1 MADQIRST
9 QIQADIVDLLKMAI
23 ERRASDLLI
32 TVGLPPMIK
41 IDGEWRPTE
50 YDPLTPNLTRRL
62 MYALMD
68 EKKQRNYEERKDLDF
83 SFSLSGHGRFRV
95 NVFQQR
101 GSVGGVM
108 RTISEEVLGFSE
120 LGLPQEVADT
130 ARLPRGLVLVTG
142 PTGSGKSTT
151 LSTMIDLINEE
162 YQKHIVTIE
171 DPIEFFHQHKSSIV
185 NQREVGE
192 DTQNFH
198 AALRS
203 VLRQAPDVILVG
215 EMRDFETIGAAV
227 TAAETGH
234 LVMGTL
240 HTNTASEAIDRI
252 IDVFPEAQQEQVR
265 VQLANNLQAILT
277 QQLIPRQNG
286 DGRGLAFEFLIA
298 TPAIRNL
305 IREGKTHQIP
315 AQIQMGGAL
324 GMITMDASLAE
335 LHLKRAISF
344 EMGLSRSVDAKEFER
359 LVTSGGLAV
368 EGGSAP
374 AAVQTRG
381 AGPSAGRGSGVTPG
395 RAATGGG
402 RGVPPTPGRGGRGSG

>member
-9 QIQADIVDLLKMAI
+9 QIQADIVDLLKLAI

-32 TVGLPPMIK
+32 TVGLPPMLRMN
-41 IDGEWRPTE
+41 GEWRPTE
-50 YDPLTPNLTRRL
+50 YETLNPTMTRRL

-68 EKKQRNYEERKDLDF
+68 EKKQRNFEERKDLDF
-83 SFSLSGHGRFRV
+83 SFSLSGHGRYRV
-95 NVFQQR
+95 NVFMQR

-108 RTISEEVLGFSE
+108 RTIADEVLSFGE
-120 LGLPQEVADT
+120 LGLPQEVADV

-151 LSTMIDLINEE
+151 LATMLDLINEE
-162 YQKHIVTIE
+162 YPKHIVTVE
-171 DPIEFFHQHKSSIV
+171 DPIEFFHRHKTSIV

-192 DTQNFH
+192 DTANFE

-215 EMRDFETIGAAV
+215 EMRDYETIGAAV

-252 IDVFPEAQQEQVR
+252 IDVFPEAQQAQVR

-277 QQLIPRQNG
+277 QQLLPRANG
-286 DGRGLAFEFLIA
+286 DGRVLAFEFLIA
-298 TPAIRNL
+298 TAGIRNL

-315 AQIQMGGAL
+315 AQIQMGGSI
-324 GMITMDASLAE
+324 GMLTMDACLAD
-335 LHLKRAISF
+335 LHLRKIISF
-344 EMGLSRSVDAKEFER
+344 ETGLERSVDAKEFER
-359 LVTSGGLAV
+359 LVET
-368 EGGSAP
+368 GGSGSTATPPAAQVRGAGVRSSPAP
-374 AAVQTRG
+374 AATR
-381 AGPSAGRGSGVTPG
+381 S
-395 RAATGGG
+395 
-402 RGVPPTPGRGGRGSG
+402 PTPPVGRGGRTNY

>member
-1 MADQIRST
+1 MSDQIRST

-32 TVGLPPMIK
+32 TVGLPPMLK
-41 IDGEWRPTE
+41 LDGEWRPTE

-68 EKKQRNYEERKDLDF
+68 EKKQRNFEERKDLDF

-108 RTISEEVLGFSE
+108 RTIAEEVLSFSE
-120 LGLPQEVADT
+120 LGLPNEVAET

-151 LSTMIDLINEE
+151 LATMIDLVNEE

-192 DTQNFH
+192 DTKDFH

-234 LVMGTL
+234 LVLGTL
-240 HTNTASEAIDRI
+240 HTNTAAEAIDRI

-277 QQLIPRQNG
+277 QQLIPKSSG
-286 DGRGLAFEFLIA
+286 DGRALAFEFLIA

-315 AQIQMGGAL
+315 GQIQMGGAL
-324 GMITMDASLAE
+324 GMVTMDANLAE
-335 LHLKRAISF
+335 LHLKRLISF
-344 EMGLSRSVDAKEFER
+344 EVGAARAVDAKEFER
-359 LVTSGGLAV
+359 LITTGGLSV
-368 EGGSAP
+368 EGGAAPSSATGSRG
-374 AAVQTRG
+374 AAPQTRG
-381 AGPSAGRGSGVTPG
+381 ASGGAGRGGP
-395 RAATGGG
+395 A
-402 RGVPPTPGRGGRGSG
+402 PTPGRGGRGGGGR

>member
-1 MADQIRST
+1 
-9 QIQADIVDLLKMAI
+9 
-23 ERRASDLLI
+23 
-32 TVGLPPMIK
+32 
-41 IDGEWRPTE
+41 
-50 YDPLTPNLTRRL
+50 
-62 MYALMD
+62 
-68 EKKQRNYEERKDLDF
+68 
-83 SFSLSGHGRFRV
+83 
-95 NVFQQR
+95 
-101 GSVGGVM
+101 VGGVM
-108 RTISEEVLGFSE
+108 RTIAEEVMSFSE
-120 LGLPQEVADT
+120 LGLPNEVAET

-151 LSTMIDLINEE
+151 LATMIDLINEE

-192 DTQNFH
+192 DTKDFH

-234 LVMGTL
+234 LVLGTL

-277 QQLIPRQNG
+277 QQLIPKSTG
-286 DGRGLAFEFLIA
+286 DGRALAYEFLIA

-315 AQIQMGGAL
+315 AQIQMGGSL
-324 GMITMDASLAE
+324 GMVTMDANLAE
-335 LHLKRAISF
+335 IHLKRLISF
-344 EMGLSRSVDAKEFER
+344 EVGLARSVDSKEFER
-359 LVTSGGLAV
+359 LVSTGGLSL
-368 EGGSAP
+368 EGGNPP
-374 AAVQTRG
+374 ARGGGAARTPQPQTRG
-381 AGPSAGRGSGVTPG
+381 AGSGPKSSSTTGRG
-395 RAATGGG
+395 A
-402 RGVPPTPGRGGRGSG
+402 PPPVPGRGGRSGR

>member
-1 MADQIRST
+1 MLR
-9 QIQADIVDLLKMAI
+9 VH
-23 ERRASDLLI
+23 
-32 TVGLPPMIK
+32 
-41 IDGEWRPTE
+41 GEWRPTE
-50 YDPLTPNLTRRL
+50 HEVLTPTMTRRL

-68 EKKQRNYEERKDLDF
+68 EKKQRNFEERKDLDF

-95 NVFQQR
+95 NVFVQR

-108 RTISEEVLGFSE
+108 RTISEEVMTFAQ
-120 LGLPQEVADT
+120 LGLPEEVANV

-151 LSTMIDLINEE
+151 LATMIDLINTD
-162 YQKHIVTIE
+162 YPKHIVTVE
-171 DPIEFFHQHKSSIV
+171 DPIEFFHRHKQSII

-192 DTQNFH
+192 DTQSFN

-215 EMRDFETIGAAV
+215 EMRDYETIGAAV

-240 HTNTASEAIDRI
+240 HTNTAAEAIDRI

-277 QQLIPRQNG
+277 QQLVPRASG
-286 DGRGLAFEFLIA
+286 EGRVLAYEFLLA
-298 TPAIRNL
+298 TPAIRNQ

-315 AQIQMGGAL
+315 GSIQTGGQL
-324 GMITMDASLAE
+324 GMITMDACLAE
-335 LHLKRAISF
+335 LHLKKVISF
-344 EMGLSRSVDAKEFER
+344 ETGLARAVDAKEYER
-359 LVTSGGLAV
+359 LVSTGGVAGQN
-368 EGGSAP
+368 GGAAP
-374 AAVQTRG
+374 APQRVGGDFGRVG
-381 AGPSAGRGSGVTPG
+381 GPPPIGRSG
-395 RAATGGG
+395 RAG
-402 RGVPPTPGRGGRGSG
+402 